1 MTEARPMVDD
11 AVGDDR
17 AGRLLGLLGLARR
30 AGRLA
35 LGASEVQALVARG
48 RRPLVIL
55 ARDAG
60 GDLRSRLARSGPL
73 RGVLADAVDKAE
85 LARAFGRRELAVVA
99 VDDPHFIAGIEA
111 LVAGGGDTT
120 WRRS

>member
-1 MTEARPMVDD
+1 MMPGGGGEEAGMY
-11 AVGDDR
+11 AEQ
-17 AGRLLGLLGLARR
+17 LLGLLGLARR

-35 LGASEVQALVARG
+35 VGGSEVRALVARG
-48 RRPLVIL
+48 RCPLVIL

-60 GDLRSRLARSGPL
+60 ADQRARLARLGPL
-73 RGVLADAVDKAE
+73 RGVMADAVGRAE
-85 LARAFGRRELAVVA
+85 LARALGRRELVVVA

-111 LVAGGGDTT
+111 LSAGGGDAT